1 MQFTLDL
8 DQQDSR
14 TELYF
19 GWLIEAKKFSRS
31 VTEAGDTTPGQK
43 KIQNVAHWTHTS
55 RGEVWE
61 TWITNQ
67 RTSEHY
73 KIQGANSCIKDPETA
88 IACTREYIETFCTVE
103 LCGDRIAKVK
113 HFSPSDRGQCELHPV
128 SNTRHCPRSGETIRR
143 WYVAIVKG
151 QREAL
156 TVEQA
161 DSERHAW
168 EVIKQMEANG
178 WTA

>member
-19 GWLIEAKKFSRS
+19 GWLIEAKKFIRS
-31 VTEAGDTTPGQK
+31 ITEAGSTTASQK
-43 KIQNVAHWTHTS
+43 KIQNLSHWTHTAQ
-55 RGEVWE
+55 GEVWE

-67 RTSEHY
+67 RTGEHY

-88 IACTREYIETFCTVE
+88 IACTREYIDTFYTVTY
-103 LCGDRIAKVK
+103 CDQKIARVK
-113 HFSPSDRGQCELHPV
+113 HFSPTDPGDCELWPV
-128 SNTRHCPRSGETIRR
+128 CNVRHCPRTGTLKT
-143 WYVAIVKG
+143 WHVAIVKG
-151 QREAL
+151 QREAIA
-156 TVEQA
+156 VEQVK
-161 DSERHAW
+161 SEAHGW
-168 EVIKQMEANG
+168 EVIAEMEANG